1 MKWCILLTSC
11 VLRNFSLTKFNFYRK
26 AISAWLSKTDLPIF
40 IVESSG
46 YKFSEFSGTRLKVYT
61 FNLSENLASSS
72 QYEARSIL
80 AALDYFKTDMKD
92 YTHILKV
99 TARYYVDNM
108 RTILNEG
115 PPRQIYV
122 QHLQNTPLKW
132 NNSEIFGLRKR
143 LFRKLLNPIVCL
155 GYMEQAIYNFKKTHT
170 HRILPPMKNYVG
182 ARRGGDNILVDP
194 L

>member
-1 MKWCILLTSC
+1 MKWCILLTAC
-11 VLRNFSLTKFNFYRK
+11 VLRNYSSTKFNYYRK
-26 AISAWLSKTDLPIF
+26 AIGAWLSKTTLPIF

-46 YKFSEFSGTRLKVYT
+46 YQFSEFSGTRLKVYT
-61 FNLSENLASSS
+61 FSLSENLASSS
-72 QYEARSIL
+72 QYEARSII
-80 AALDYFKTDMKD
+80 AALEHFKTDMTD

-108 RTILNEG
+108 RSILYEG

-122 QHLQNTPLKW
+122 QHLKNDTLKW

-143 LFRKLLNPIVCL
+143 FFKQLLSPIVSL
-155 GYMEQAIYNFKKTHT
+155 GYMEQAIYNFQTTHT
-170 HRILPPMKNYVG
+170 CRILPPMHNCLG
-182 ARRGGDNILVDP
+182 ARRGGDNFLVDP

>member
-11 VLRNFSLTKFNFYRK
+11 VLRNFSITKFNFYRK
-26 AISAWLSKTDLPIF
+26 AISAWLAKTDLPIF

-46 YKFSEFSGTRLKVYT
+46 YKFSEFGSTRLKVYT

-80 AALDYFKTDMKD
+80 AALEYFKEDLKP

-108 RTILNEG
+108 RSILYEG

-122 QHLQNTPLKW
+122 QHLQNIPLKW

-143 LFRKLLNPIVCL
+143 LFRKLLNPIVNL
-155 GYMEQAIYNFKKTHT
+155 GYMEQAIFNFKQTHT
-170 HRILPPMKNYVG
+170 NRVLPPMKNYVG
-182 ARRGGDNILVDP
+182 ARRGGDNIIVDP